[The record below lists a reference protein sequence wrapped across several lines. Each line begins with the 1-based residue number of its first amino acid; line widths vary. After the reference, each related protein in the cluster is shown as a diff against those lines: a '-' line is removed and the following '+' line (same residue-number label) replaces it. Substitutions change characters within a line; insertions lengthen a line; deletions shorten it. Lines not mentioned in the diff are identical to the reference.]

1 MKIGELAERTGL
13 ARSKIRFYE
22 TQGLITQV
30 NRLAN
35 GYREYLP
42 QTVQV
47 LEIIVTAQAGGFS
60 LDEIR
65 RLLPTPS
72 MGKWNKAELIA
83 TLKHKVAEIKLLQKR
98 CRQNK
103 ARLLKVIG
111 QAEKPSGLASAQN
124 AEQVI
129 KKLMSIVRQRAAS
142 RT

>member
-47 LEIIVTAQAGGFS
+47 LEFIVTAQAGGFS

-129 KKLMSIVRQRAAS
+129 NRLMSIVRQRAAS

>member
-30 NRLAN
+30 KRQAN

-65 RLLPTPS
+65 HLLPTPG
-72 MGKWNKAELIA
+72 MGKWNKEELIA

-111 QAEKPSGLASAQN
+111 QAEKPSGFASAQN

-129 KKLMSIVRQRAAS
+129 KRLMSIVRQRAAS